1 MDGRFVRIQ
10 GHEIIGIADDTGNTI
25 RTVAFPS
32 SKPLCYCLFQ
42 SVQSHVGEQ
51 RAEHPALWN
60 SLRAGEQVVTI
71 QDSGFQPC
79 FDDLA
84 KLGKGLEFGE
94 QYRLIDPVERPLTL
108 MPPSM
113 THLNRN

>member
-10 GHEIIGIADDTGNTI
+10 GHEIIGIADDTGNSV
-25 RTVAFPS
+25 RPVVFPS

-42 SVQSHVGEQ
+42 PVQSHVGEQ
-51 RAEHPALWN
+51 RAENPSLWH
-60 SLRAGEQVVTI
+60 SFSAGEQVFTI

-79 FDDLA
+79 FDDMA

-94 QYRLIDPVERPLTL
+94 QYYLIDAVERPLTFI
-108 MPPSM
+108 PPSI
-113 THLNRN
+113 TQPNQT